1 MKDLRLGIDK
11 IIEGNIIKY
20 VRNLFRLKKEQKY
33 MTLHSEIQE
42 IFLDWWKKLKQPNIK
57 YLDILKTFSSMK
69 KIIAN
74 QQDYVVFGIITTLNM
89 KLMLVEIKDYQLK
102 NTILDLG
109 QI

>member
-20 VRNLFRLKKEQKY
+20 VRNLFRLKREQKY

-57 YLDILKTFSSMK
+57 
-69 KIIAN
+69 
-74 QQDYVVFGIITTLNM
+74 
-89 KLMLVEIKDYQLK
+89 
-102 NTILDLG
+102 
-109 QI
+109 

>member
-42 IFLDWWKKLKQPNIK
+42 TFLD
-57 YLDILKTFSSMK
+57 
-69 KIIAN
+69 
-74 QQDYVVFGIITTLNM
+74 
-89 KLMLVEIKDYQLK
+89 
-102 NTILDLG
+102 
-109 QI
+109 

>member
-42 IFLDWWKKLKQPNIK
+42 IFLD
-57 YLDILKTFSSMK
+57 
-69 KIIAN
+69 
-74 QQDYVVFGIITTLNM
+74 
-89 KLMLVEIKDYQLK
+89 
-102 NTILDLG
+102 
-109 QI
+109 